1 MAAQIGGGLFFPR
14 RIHMES
20 GSKELYIVLGVM
32 GLLFVIACTAVV
44 IFIRVWKKERGGKGR

>member
-1 MAAQIGGGLFFPR
+1 
-14 RIHMES
+14 MES